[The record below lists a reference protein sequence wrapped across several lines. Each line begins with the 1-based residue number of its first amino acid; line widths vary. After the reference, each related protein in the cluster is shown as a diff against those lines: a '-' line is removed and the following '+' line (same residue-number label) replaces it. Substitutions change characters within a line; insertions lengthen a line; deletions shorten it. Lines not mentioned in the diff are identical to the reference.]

1 MKDYEVIKY
10 GISHKNAWNDF
21 IKNAKNA
28 TFLFE
33 RDFMDYHADRFTD
46 HSLMVF
52 KKGKLVAVLPANI
65 QENTLHSHQG
75 LTYGGLVLGKR
86 TNFEDVVAIVTQLL
100 KFLESE
106 AVATLN
112 LKLLPHIYHLLPSD
126 EIAHLLFV
134 LQAKLTRRDL
144 SSTIFYEER
153 LAITSSNRKRGIKRG
168 FKNGLIVRENNDF
181 RKFWEEVLIPNLN
194 ETHGK
199 DPVHNI
205 EEIELLH
212 SRFPKNIKQFNVYQE
227 DRILGGVTVFET
239 PTVAHCQY
247 ISSNTAGRSV
257 GALDFLF
264 DFLIKHFSTK
274 RYFDFGISNEA
285 QGRKVNKGLIHW
297 KEAFGGRSIAHDF
310 YEVETSQHHLLKD
323 IYL

>member
-10 GISHKNAWNDF
+10 EASHKNAWDEF
-21 IKNAKNA
+21 IRNAKNA

-52 KKGKLVAVLPANI
+52 KKGKLVTVLPANI

-86 TNFEDVVAIVTQLL
+86 TNFEETVIIFTRLL
-100 KFLESE
+100 KFLESQG
-106 AVATLN
+106 VTTLN
-112 LKLLPHIYHLLPSD
+112 LKLLPNIYHLLPSD

-134 LQAKLTRRDL
+134 VNAKLTRRDI
-144 SSTIFYEER
+144 SSTIFYDER
-153 LAITSSNRKRGIKRG
+153 LAIKSSNRKRGIKRG
-168 FKNGLIVRENNDF
+168 IKNGLEVREDSDF
-181 RKFWEEVLIPNLN
+181 EKYWDDILVPNLN
-194 ETHGK
+194 QTHGK
-199 DPVHNI
+199 DPVHSVA
-205 EEIELLH
+205 EIELLH
-212 SRFPKNIKQFNVYQE
+212 SRFPKNIKQFNVYKDAE
-227 DRILGGVTVFET
+227 ILAGVTVFET

-247 ISSNTAGRSV
+247 ISSNTLGRNL

-264 DFLIKHFSTK
+264 DFLIDHYSNK

-310 YEVETSQHHLLKD
+310 YEVDTAQHHLLND

>member
-1 MKDYEVIKY
+1 
-10 GISHKNAWNDF
+10 
-21 IKNAKNA
+21 
-28 TFLFE
+28 
-33 RDFMDYHADRFTD
+33 MDYHADRFTD

-52 KKGKLVAVLPANI
+52 KKGKLVTVLPANI

-86 TNFEDVVAIVTQLL
+86 TNFEETVIIFTRLL
-100 KFLESE
+100 KFLESQG
-106 AVATLN
+106 VTTLN
-112 LKLLPHIYHLLPSD
+112 LKLLPNIYHLLPSD

-134 LQAKLTRRDL
+134 VNAKLTRRDI
-144 SSTIFYEER
+144 SSTIFYDER
-153 LAITSSNRKRGIKRG
+153 LAIKSSNRKRGIKRG
-168 FKNGLIVRENNDF
+168 IKNGLEVREDSDF
-181 RKFWEEVLIPNLN
+181 EKYWDDILVPNLN
-194 ETHGK
+194 QTHGK
-199 DPVHNI
+199 DPVHSVA
-205 EEIELLH
+205 EIELLH
-212 SRFPKNIKQFNVYQE
+212 SRFPKNIKQFNVYKDAE
-227 DRILGGVTVFET
+227 ILAGVTVFET

-247 ISSNTAGRSV
+247 ISSNTLGRNL

-264 DFLIKHFSTK
+264 DFLIDHYSNK

-310 YEVETSQHHLLKD
+310 YEVDTAQHHLLND

>member
-10 GISHKNAWNDF
+10 ETSHKNRWDEF

-46 HSLMVF
+46 YSLMVF
-52 KKGKLVAVLPANI
+52 KKEKLVAVLPANL
-65 QENTLHSHQG
+65 QGNTLHSHQG

-86 TNFEDVVAIVTQLL
+86 TNFEETVIIFTQLL

-134 LQAKLTRRDL
+134 LNAKLTRRDI
-144 SSTIFYEER
+144 SSSIFYEER

-168 FKNGLIVRENNDF
+168 IKNELEVREDSDF
-181 RKFWEEVLIPNLN
+181 RKFWKEVLVPNLN

-199 DPVHNI
+199 DPVHSI
-205 EEIELLH
+205 AEIERLH
-212 SRFPKNIKQFNVYQE
+212 ARFPKNIKQFNVYQD

-239 PTVAHCQY
+239 PIVAHCQY
-247 ISSNTAGRSV
+247 ISSNTDGRSL
-257 GALDFLF
+257 GALDYLF
-264 DFLIKHFSTK
+264 DFLINHFSDK

-310 YEVETSQHHLLKD
+310 YEVDTAQHHLLND